1 MLNFKNKKQVNI
13 KGSISWDG
21 VEFVAPNGT
30 EAVEGLEEVSALL
43 KLLSSKVVLKIIS
56 VLSTGELSPRQ
67 IAEATGV
74 DESIVSRK
82 LKRLKEHRLVEYS
95 WVRSGDRNLK
105 VYRLSKRALTLVAS
119 YPSPKILLKDPGKGR
134 EECGGR
140 IDKALTLSYDAPPPR
155 LMTFVGREE
164 DLKTLHDNWP
174 GTVIITGVSG
184 VGKTSL
190 VTEYV
195 HRYGL
200 ADKVMWYEF
209 TGLEDYYS
217 FLRHV
222 ASALERRGYV
232 ALIDALRRGERDN
245 DLLARLL
252 AEGMDKTGTILVL
265 DDYHKCG
272 DGKVKLLLP
281 VIAVRISASQLIV
294 ISRVTPQELLTLS
307 RPPESIELRGLKFH
321 EVKDLLQSY
330 NVAVDNKVTVEVHV
344 ATQGIP
350 ALVEA
355 FATLVRNRGLEE
367 ALNALRSG
375 AIASAF
381 WMRIYSSLTP
391 AERRALRVLAHF
403 DEALPPELIAEMAG
417 MRGAVRALYTLVD
430 KGMAEEVG
438 LGFRL
443 KDWVRSVMKL
453 RHINPA
459 YYIKVG
465 DTYLKS
471 SDNVELFIK
480 ALRYYVKA
488 GDEGRCLAALRHRL
502 LRIKYRLLEIL
513 ESYRNVLLEI
523 DRFAKNPEL
532 LGYLNLELGMV
543 LVNLGKL
550 KEGLERLKR
559 AARIGE
565 LLRNNFLL
573 SYANSVISSVLV
585 DLGDAKESLKRALQA
600 LDKAL
605 RVEDSELRPHALH
618 SAYSNLT
625 KVYVFREELDKAYEY
640 VLKEVEVAGM
650 LNDPIQHMLS
660 LSHVAI
666 VKGLM
671 GKLEESIVM
680 LKQIRRDL
688 KLLKVRGLATQ
699 LGYALIV
706 GLTDVGRIEEVAQT
720 GSEVLAEMLEL
731 GRMFF
736 YCNAI
741 PLVTYAFYAAGKEED
756 ANQLTESARLLCVEY
771 KGALCALDTVITYFK
786 QGQDKAREVLIRCS
800 KELYPEATS
809 KERIRNMIESFE
821 ALKYVIQ
828 QEN

>member
-1 MLNFKNKKQVNI
+1 M
-13 KGSISWDG
+13 SRDG
-21 VEFVAPNGT
+21 VRFVASDGT

-56 VLSTGELSPRQ
+56 ALSAGELSPRQ
-67 IAEATGV
+67 IAEAAGV
-74 DESIVSRK
+74 DESVVSRK
-82 LKRLKEHRLVEYS
+82 LKRLREYGLVEYS
-95 WVRSGDRNLK
+95 WIRSGDRNLK
-105 VYRLSKRALTLVAS
+105 VYRLSRKAFTLIIA
-119 YPSPKILLKDPGKGR
+119 YPSPKVLFKELGEGR
-134 EECGGR
+134 EECGERVG
-140 IDKALTLSYDAPPPR
+140 KALALSYDAPPPR
-155 LMTFVGREE
+155 LTTFVGRER
-164 DLKTLHDNWP
+164 DLKTLHESWP

-195 HRYGL
+195 HRYRL
-200 ADKVMWYEF
+200 TDKVVWYEF

-222 ASALERRGYV
+222 ASALERRGYM
-232 ALIDALRRGERDN
+232 ALIDALRRGERNN

-252 AEGMDKTGTILVL
+252 ADGMNRTGIILVL

-281 VIAVRISASQLIV
+281 VIAARISASQLIV
-294 ISRVTPQELLTLS
+294 ISRVTPQELVTLS

-330 NVAVDNKVTVEVHV
+330 NVVMDNKVAVEVYV

-355 FATLVRNRGLEE
+355 FATLVKERGLEE

-381 WMRIYSSLTP
+381 WIRIYSSLTP
-391 AERRALRVLAHF
+391 AERGALRVLAHF
-403 DEALPPELIAEMAG
+403 DEALPSELIAEMVG
-417 MRGAVRALYTLVD
+417 MKGTVRALYSLVD

-438 LGFRL
+438 SGFRL
-443 KDWVRSVMKL
+443 KDWVRGVMRL
-453 RHINPA
+453 RHVNQA
-459 YYIKVG
+459 YYVKVG
-465 DTYLKS
+465 DTYLRS
-471 SDNVELFIK
+471 SDDVGLFIK

-488 GDEGRCLAALRHRL
+488 GDERRCLNALRHRL
-502 LRIKYRLLEIL
+502 LRIKYGLLEIL
-513 ESYRNVLLEI
+513 ESYRKILLEI
-523 DRFAKNPEL
+523 DEFAKNPEL

-565 LLRNNFLL
+565 LLRNNFILA
-573 SYANSVISSVLV
+573 YANSVLSSVLV
-585 DLGDAKESLKRALQA
+585 DLGDSEESLRRALQA

-605 RVEDSELRPHALH
+605 RVEDSELRLHALH
-618 SAYSNLT
+618 SVYSNLT
-625 KVYVFREELDKAYEY
+625 KAYAFQGELDKAYEY
-640 VLKEVEVAGM
+640 VLKEAEIASN
-650 LNDPIQHMLS
+650 LNDPIQYMLS

-666 VKGLM
+666 IKGLM

-688 KLLKVRGLATQ
+688 KLLKVQGIATQ
-699 LGYALIV
+699 LGYALVI
-706 GLTDVGRIEEVAQT
+706 GLTDVGEIEEVART
-720 GSEVLAEMLEL
+720 GPEVLAEMLEL
-731 GRMFF
+731 GRMFI
-736 YCNAI
+736 YCNTV
-741 PLVTYAFYAAGKEED
+741 PLVTYAFYATGKEED
-756 ANQLTESARLLCVEY
+756 AVQLTKSARSACTEY
-771 KGALCALDTVITYFK
+771 KNALCALDTITAYFK
-786 QGQDKAREVLIRCS
+786 QGRDKAREVLSKCS
-800 KELYPEATS
+800 QELYPGAASE
-809 KERIRNMIESFE
+809 ERIKNMVESFE
-821 ALKYVIQ
+821 ALKYVVP
-828 QEN
+828 QEDRPKQPNGR

>member
-1 MLNFKNKKQVNI
+1 M
-13 KGSISWDG
+13 
-21 VEFVAPNGT
+21 
-30 EAVEGLEEVSALL
+30 
-43 KLLSSKVVLKIIS
+43 
-56 VLSTGELSPRQ
+56 
-67 IAEATGV
+67 
-74 DESIVSRK
+74 
-82 LKRLKEHRLVEYS
+82 
-95 WVRSGDRNLK
+95 
-105 VYRLSKRALTLVAS
+105 
-119 YPSPKILLKDPGKGR
+119 
-134 EECGGR
+134 
-140 IDKALTLSYDAPPPR
+140 
-155 LMTFVGREE
+155 
-164 DLKTLHDNWP
+164 
-174 GTVIITGVSG
+174 
-184 VGKTSL
+184 
-190 VTEYV
+190 
-195 HRYGL
+195 
-200 ADKVMWYEF
+200 
-209 TGLEDYYS
+209 
-217 FLRHV
+217 
-222 ASALERRGYV
+222 
-232 ALIDALRRGERDN
+232 
-245 DLLARLL
+245 
-252 AEGMDKTGTILVL
+252 
-265 DDYHKCG
+265 
-272 DGKVKLLLP
+272 
-281 VIAVRISASQLIV
+281 
-294 ISRVTPQELLTLS
+294 
-307 RPPESIELRGLKFH
+307 
-321 EVKDLLQSY
+321 
-330 NVAVDNKVTVEVHV
+330 

-355 FATLVRNRGLEE
+355 FATLVRERGLEE

-375 AIASAF
+375 AIVNAF

-391 AERRALRVLAHF
+391 TERGALRVLAHF
-403 DEALPPELIAEMAG
+403 DEALSPELIAEMVG
-417 MRGAVRALYTLVD
+417 MKGTVRALYSLVD

-438 LGFRL
+438 PGFRL

-453 RHINPA
+453 RHVNPA

-471 SDNVELFIK
+471 PDNVELFIK

-502 LRIKYRLLEIL
+502 PRIKYRLLEIL
-513 ESYRNVLLEI
+513 ESYRKILLEI
-523 DRFAKNPEL
+523 DRFARNPEL

-559 AARIGE
+559 AVRIGE

-585 DLGDAKESLKRALQA
+585 DLGDSEESLRRALQA

-640 VLKEVEVAGM
+640 VLKEAEMASM

-699 LGYALIV
+699 LGYALII
-706 GLTDVGRIEEVAQT
+706 GLTGVGKIEEVAQT
-720 GSEVLAEMLEL
+720 GPEVLAEMLEL

-736 YCNAI
+736 YCNAV
-741 PLVTYAFYAAGKEED
+741 PLVTYAFYATSREED
-756 ANQLTESARLLCVEY
+756 ANQLTESVRPACVEH
-771 KGALCALDTVITYFK
+771 KGALCALDTIITYFK
-786 QGQDKAREVLIRCS
+786 QGQDKAREVLSKCS
-800 KELYPEATS
+800 QELYPEATS
-809 KERIRNMIESFE
+809 EERIRNMVESFE
-821 ALKYVIQ
+821 ALKYVVQ
-828 QEN
+828 REN